1 MNPATIVEQIRSGER
16 TEYTSSEPHDLLL
29 ICEQALGQ
37 GETEIAEMFYPKLN
51 SIEQSIYQFRMAQ
64 LGNDAELAQTHLT
77 TALQNS
83 RTRELRDHML
93 EARIRMEWGILRASI
108 GEHEQAGVDLR
119 WAMER
124 LGALSEGH
132 RWHGL
137 CILNMAKWH
146 QNRGELGMALAM
158 HSEIS
163 RNGPHHIEII
173 AVSRRNA
180 AELLIAK
187 NHIQSA
193 LRNLWISHH
202 GFRQTDMLDAAIES
216 GLHWVD
222 LGISN
227 VTREAQ
233 SMDDAVHNAAPRSVG
248 EPLPK
253 PAIHPDDLCI
263 MLNWLMEQ
271 QLDDIGQTLISEA
284 QELLQS

>member
-1 MNPATIVEQIRSGER
+1 M
-16 TEYTSSEPHDLLL
+16 LL

-51 SIEQSIYQFRMAQ
+51 SIEQSIYQFRIAQ

-173 AVSRRNA
+173 AVSRR
-180 AELLIAK
+180 
-187 NHIQSA
+187 
-193 LRNLWISHH
+193 
-202 GFRQTDMLDAAIES
+202 MLQNC
-216 GLHWVD
+216 W
-222 LGISN
+222 
-227 VTREAQ
+227 
-233 SMDDAVHNAAPRSVG
+233 
-248 EPLPK
+248 LPK
-253 PAIHPDDLCI
+253 IIFNRHSEICGFHITDFDRQICWMQPLNQDCI
-263 MLNWLMEQ
+263 
-271 QLDDIGQTLISEA
+271 GSISES
-284 QELLQS
+284 QM

>member
-1 MNPATIVEQIRSGER
+1 MNPATIVNQIKSGEL
-16 TEYTSSEPHDLLL
+16 TGYTSSEPHDLLL

-37 GETEIAEMFYPKLN
+37 GDSEIAELFYSKLN
-51 SIEQSIYQFRMAQ
+51 TIEQSIYQFRMAQ
-64 LGNDAELAQTHLT
+64 LGNDAESAQMHLT
-77 TALQNS
+77 NALQNS
-83 RTRELRDHML
+83 RTREHRDHLL

-163 RNGPHHIEII
+163 RNGPHHVEII

-187 NHIQSA
+187 NHIHSA

-222 LGISN
+222 IGVSN
-227 VTREAQ
+227 VSAQ
-233 SMDDAVHNAAPRSVG
+233 AQTMDDAVHNAAPRSVG
-248 EPLPK
+248 EPLPI
-253 PAIHPDDLCI
+253 PAIHPDDLTI
-263 MLNWLMEQ
+263 MINWLNEQ
-271 QLDDIGQTLISEA
+271 QLDEIGEALVAEA
-284 QELLQS
+284 QERLQS

>member
-1 MNPATIVEQIRSGER
+1 MNPATIVNQIKSGEL
-16 TEYTSSEPHDLLL
+16 TGYTSSEPHDLLL

-37 GETEIAEMFYPKLN
+37 GDSEIAELFYSKLN
-51 SIEQSIYQFRMAQ
+51 TIEQSIYQFRIAQ
-64 LGNDAELAQTHLT
+64 LGNDAESAQMHLT

-83 RTRELRDHML
+83 RTREHRDHLL

-163 RNGPHHIEII
+163 RNGPHHVEII

-187 NHIQSA
+187 NHIHSA

-222 LGISN
+222 IGVSN
-227 VTREAQ
+227 VSTQAQ
-233 SMDDAVHNAAPRSVG
+233 TMDDAVHNAAPRSVG
-248 EPLPK
+248 EPLPI
-253 PAIHPDDLCI
+253 PAIHPDDLRI
-263 MLNWLMEQ
+263 IINWLNEQ
-271 QLDDIGQTLISEA
+271 QLDEIGEALVAEA
-284 QELLQS
+284 QERLQS

>member
-1 MNPATIVEQIRSGER
+1 MNPADIVDGIRTGVI
-16 TEYTSSEPHDLLL
+16 TDFTASEPHDFLL

-37 GETEIAEMFYPKLN
+37 GEPQIAKLFFDRLN
-51 SIEQSIYQFRMAQ
+51 TIEKSIYKFRNAQMA
-64 LGNDAELAQTHLT
+64 NDATLAQQHLT
-77 TALQNS
+77 TALQIS
-83 RTRELRDHML
+83 RTTEHRDHLL

-132 RWHGL
+132 RWHGV

-158 HSEIS
+158 HAEIS

-173 AVSRRNA
+173 ATSRRNA
-180 AELLIAK
+180 AELLVAK
-187 NHIQSA
+187 NHIHSA

-216 GLHWVD
+216 GMHWID
-222 LGISN
+222 LGIGNISN
-227 VTREAQ
+227 QAQ
-233 SMDDAVHNAAPRSVG
+233 TMDDAVHNAAPRSVG
-248 EPLPK
+248 EPLPE
-253 PAIHPDDLCI
+253 PAIHPDDLQAMVLWLECQDLPEI
-263 MLNWLMEQ
+263 GRVLLNEAHESL
-271 QLDDIGQTLISEA
+271 QL
-284 QELLQS
+284 